1 MQFRGWMGG
10 WIDEMSRVA
19 QERENVNDRHMNE
32 SKKFYENNPREDN
45 RKERVKDGTRRDEKV
60 YNSLYT
66 ARGPWYEYVLA
77 LQSPFP
83 STSSLIVRA
92 S

>member
-1 MQFRGWMGG
+1 MNER
-10 WIDEMSRVA
+10 EMSKVA
-19 QERENVNDRHMNE
+19 QDREAGIRTKARKIYV
-32 SKKFYENNPREDN
+32 NNPREDN
-45 RKERVKDGTRRDEKV
+45 TKQERRGWNKELDEHI
-60 YNSLYT
+60 YNLLYI

>member
-1 MQFRGWMGG
+1 MGG

-32 SKKFYENNPREDN
+32 SKKIL
-45 RKERVKDGTRRDEKV
+45 RKQSQGRQQKRKSEGGKEERDEKV
-60 YNSLYT
+60 YNLLYI

>member
-1 MQFRGWMGG
+1 MGG

-45 RKERVKDGTRRDEKV
+45 RKERVKVGMTNETKRYTTYSTPLVDPGTSMCSLSSPHSHRR
-60 YNSLYT
+60 L
-66 ARGPWYEYVLA
+66 R
-77 LQSPFP
+77 
-83 STSSLIVRA
+83 
-92 S
+92 